1 MHLSVHGNDKNELS
15 FVVSVDQHDQHG
27 KTILLVPIKLYNT
40 EILQMSIWM
49 SKPGGCCGVQLVIS
63 VDISLR
69 YGDHSLNKLL
79 LSALRSWE
87 HL

>member
-1 MHLSVHGNDKNELS
+1 MHLSVHGYDKNELS
-15 FVVSVDQHDQHG
+15 FVVSVDQHG
-27 KTILLVPIKLYNT
+27 KTILLVPIKLYNA

-49 SKPGGCCGVQLVIS
+49 RKSGGYCGVQLVIS
-63 VDISLR
+63 VNISRR

>member
-1 MHLSVHGNDKNELS
+1 MHLSVHGYDKNKLS
-15 FVVSVDQHDQHG
+15 FVVSVDQHG

-49 SKPGGCCGVQLVIS
+49 SKPGGYCGVQLVIS
-63 VDISLR
+63 VNISRR

-79 LSALRSWE
+79 LSAFKNF
-87 HL
+87 